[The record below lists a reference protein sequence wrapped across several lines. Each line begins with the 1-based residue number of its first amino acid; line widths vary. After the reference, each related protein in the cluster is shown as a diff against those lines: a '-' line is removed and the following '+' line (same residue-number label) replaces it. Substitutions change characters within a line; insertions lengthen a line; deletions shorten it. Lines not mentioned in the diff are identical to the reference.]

1 MMKRILFLGVAVL
14 AVTTFM
20 MGCKSKTEKQ
30 KTKEKQEAT
39 QELTLQVDE
48 VLEKADSLL
57 GHEVNVEAV
66 CTHICAHGGGKIFL
80 MGSDDTKMLR
90 VEAGEKIG
98 SFKPECVNNL
108 VQVKGILAEQRIDE
122 SVLVNMENEAKN
134 QTGEKHG
141 AAGDGCESSQK
152 ARGEQ
157 PGADLKQRI
166 ANFRKRIA
174 ERKEKEGK
182 DYLSFYHIEGSSYK
196 IIK

>member
-1 MMKRILFLGVAVL
+1 MMKRILFLGVAILTVN
-14 AVTTFM
+14 TFI

-30 KTKEKQEAT
+30 KAKENQETT

-48 VLEKADSLL
+48 ILEKADSLL
-57 GHEVNVEAV
+57 GCEVNVEAV
-66 CTHICAHGGGKIFL
+66 CTHICAHGGRKIFL
-80 MGSDDTKMLR
+80 MGSDDSKMLR

-98 SFKPECVNNL
+98 RFKPECINNL

-141 AAGDGCESSQK
+141 ATGDGCESSQK

-157 PGADLKQRI
+157 VGADLNQRI
-166 ANFRKRIA
+166 SNFRKRIA
-174 ERKEKEGK
+174 ERQEKEGK
-182 DYLSFYHIEGSSYK
+182 NYLSFYHIEGLSYK

>member
-1 MMKRILFLGVAVL
+1 MMRRILFLGVAVL
-14 AVTTFM
+14 TAVTFM
-20 MGCKSKTEKQ
+20 VGCKSKTEKQ
-30 KTKEKQEAT
+30 KAKENQET
-39 QELTLQVDE
+39 VQEVVLQVDD
-48 VLEKADSLL
+48 VLGKADSLL
-57 GHEVNVEAV
+57 GHEVTVEAV
-66 CTHICAHGGGKIFL
+66 CTHICSHGGGKIFL

-122 SVLVNMENEAKN
+122 SVLAKMENEAKN

-157 PGADLKQRI
+157 PGAALEQRI

-182 DYLSFYHIEGSSYK
+182 EYLSFYHIEGLSYK
-196 IIK
+196 IVK